1 MRPPPDSTSQAR
13 PITRRECPPGPSVR
27 AATDKLFF
35 EWIGSLGKFL
45 NPDTLFLAA
54 KEGCQDR
61 GSSAYE
67 NNVNHL
73 WRGGWKRNRSENSQM
88 ASSDCAVLA
97 LSIFVLFCV
106 CCFQPQWPRKH
117 FVTES
122 WAGWG
127 DRDREEGSRVHQYFT
142 ESAPRAIATPHLTA
156 TDAGALTADPV
167 PSTSCPLPSHYYIH
181 PWRKEHSPLLFAAA
195 KDSPSFLLIT
205 A

>member
-73 WRGGWKRNRSENSQM
+73 WRGGWKRKSLRKLTDGKLRLRCVG
-88 ASSDCAVLA
+88 AIHFCFILR
-97 LSIFVLFCV
+97 LLF
-106 CCFQPQWPRKH
+106 PTT
-117 FVTES
+117 VTQETFC
-122 WAGWG
+122 
-127 DRDREEGSRVHQYFT
+127 DRELSWVGRQGQ
-142 ESAPRAIATPHLTA
+142 RGGLQ
-156 TDAGALTADPV
+156 G
-167 PSTSCPLPSHYYIH
+167 PSVLHRICPPSYCHTSPNSNRC
-181 PWRKEHSPLLFAAA
+181 WGTHS
-195 KDSPSFLLIT
+195 
-205 A
+205 